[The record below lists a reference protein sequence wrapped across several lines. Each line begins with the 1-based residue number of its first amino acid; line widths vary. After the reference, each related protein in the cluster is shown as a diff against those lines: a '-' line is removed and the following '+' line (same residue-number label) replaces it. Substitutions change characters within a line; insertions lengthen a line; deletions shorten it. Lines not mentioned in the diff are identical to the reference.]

1 MLLWALLARLG
12 LAAVEGRSIKR
23 AEEDQAT
30 TTYTK
35 KQLATILSRA
45 VAIATT
51 PLAAKADWIAISQ
64 DRTLVAWNKATINPD
79 GSRDISTFNSDTRRY
94 GTLRY
99 RCDQPFFFVIIID
112 GYSPGWI
119 PLSRGSAAET
129 AYYVACQG

>member
-23 AEEDQAT
+23 AEEEQAT

-64 DRTLVAWNKATINPD
+64 DPNA
-79 GSRDISTFNSDTRRY
+79 SRVEQSHHQS
-94 GTLRY
+94 
-99 RCDQPFFFVIIID
+99 
-112 GYSPGWI
+112 
-119 PLSRGSAAET
+119 
-129 AYYVACQG
+129 